1 MKYRCIFCGYRSD
14 KQNLGCPNCGRKG
27 YGNARVIKGL
37 QIGHGIV
44 FTLIGGITLFT
55 GASLLVNELQLPY
68 KMAPW
73 WVFVV
78 IFGGG
83 TIFFAGGISSLCG
96 RSWLLR
102 WFLMIFGRGL
112 IQLGSLK

>member
-1 MKYRCIFCGYRSD
+1 MKYRCIFCGFRSD
-14 KQNLGCPNCGRKG
+14 MQKLGCPNCGLKG
-27 YGNARVIKGL
+27 YGKAGVIKGL

-44 FTLIGGITLFT
+44 FTLIGGITLFI
-55 GASLLVNELQLPY
+55 GASLLVSELKLPY
-68 KMAPW
+68 KMAPL
-73 WVFVV
+73 WVFVI

-102 WFLMIFGRGL
+102 WLLMIFGRGL
-112 IQLGSLK
+112 I

>member
-1 MKYRCIFCGYRSD
+1 MNYQCIFCGYRSD

-27 YGNARVIKGL
+27 YAKAGVIKGL
-37 QIGHGIV
+37 QIGQGIV
-44 FTLIGGITLFT
+44 FTLVGGTTLFI
-55 GASLLVNELQLPY
+55 GASVLFSELRLPY

-73 WVFVV
+73 WVFVI

-83 TIFFAGGISSLCG
+83 AIFFAGGISSLCG

-102 WFLMIFGRGL
+102 WLLVIFGRGL
-112 IQLGSLK
+112 V

>member
-1 MKYRCIFCGYRSD
+1 MKYWCIFCGYRSD
-14 KQNLGCPNCGRKG
+14 RQNLGCPICGRKG
-27 YGNARVIKGL
+27 YGKATVIKGL
-37 QIGHGIV
+37 QIWQGTV
-44 FTLIGGITLFT
+44 FTLIGGTTLFI
-55 GASLLVNELQLPY
+55 GANLLVSELRLPY

-73 WVFVV
+73 WVFVI

-102 WFLMIFGRGL
+102 CLLMIFGRGL
-112 IQLGSLK
+112 V

>member
-27 YGNARVIKGL
+27 YGKARVIKGL

-78 IFGGG
+78 IFGG
-83 TIFFAGGISSLCG
+83 ALS
-96 RSWLLR
+96 
-102 WFLMIFGRGL
+102 FL
-112 IQLGSLK
+112 QVGSLHCADAAGCCAGY